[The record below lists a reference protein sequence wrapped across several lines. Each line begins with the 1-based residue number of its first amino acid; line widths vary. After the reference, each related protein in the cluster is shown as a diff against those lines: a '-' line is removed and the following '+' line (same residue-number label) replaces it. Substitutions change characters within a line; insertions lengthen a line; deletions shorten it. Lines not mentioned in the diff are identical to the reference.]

1 MPRTKLNDAT
11 VKALA
16 PPASGQVTHWDAAPA
31 GFGLRIA
38 AGGTKT
44 WVVQYR
50 LGGRTGKVQRL
61 TLGRYP
67 LLGVADARDK
77 AKEALA
83 AVVQGEDPA
92 GDKRAEREAAT
103 FGEVASEYLERHAKA
118 KKRSWREDQRILE
131 HDVLPLWRSR
141 RAKDITARDV
151 RALLDGIVDR
161 GAPIQAN
168 RTFAIIRRIF
178 NWAAAPDRGFVPQ
191 FHNPCP

>member
-1 MPRTKLNDAT
+1 MPHTKLNDAT

-16 PPASGQVTHWDAAPA
+16 PPVSGQVTHWDATLP

-44 WVVQYR
+44 WLVQYR

-92 GDKRAEREAAT
+92 GDKRAEREAAQVGRREGGDLPGLGKGQGADRREVRRRQDVVARVGPAPAQ
-103 FGEVASEYLERHAKA
+103 GEVL
-118 KKRSWREDQRILE
+118 
-131 HDVLPLWRSR
+131 
-141 RAKDITARDV
+141 
-151 RALLDGIVDR
+151 
-161 GAPIQAN
+161 
-168 RTFAIIRRIF
+168 
-178 NWAAAPDRGFVPQ
+178 
-191 FHNPCP
+191 